1 MSNSIHLLK
10 MHQDSF
16 NINLYTVEPF
26 RMIGLIDV
34 DIAYTYGIE
43 RVTLAFYSS
52 SGTNSGKIK
61 DLWYPIVGIKT
72 STGPFIEFT
81 DSLNLVLSHTTR
93 NASAKNGW
101 LAKSLFFYAKPDAPS
116 QMRGFANGTYYT
128 SLLEIGEALRNL
140 YEFGE
145 FNVLSSLNPVSLNSA
160 VTSSKIYTGNSHTQK
175 ENYETY
181 IKDLFIHAKSR
192 SISSID

>member
-1 MSNSIHLLK
+1 MSNTVHLLK

-16 NINLYTVEPF
+16 HINLYTLEPF

-34 DIAYTYGIE
+34 DMEYTYGIQ

-72 STGPFIEFT
+72 TTGPFTELT
-81 DSLNLVLSHTTR
+81 DYLNLVLSHTTR
-93 NASAKNGW
+93 NGSAKDGW

-116 QMRGFANGTYYT
+116 QMRGFANGPYYE
-128 SLLEIGEALRNL
+128 SLLMIGETLKIL
-140 YEFGE
+140 YEFGQ
-145 FNVLSSLNPVSLNSA
+145 FDLLTTLVPTTLNKA
-160 VTSSKIYTGNSHTQK
+160 VTSPEIYTGNTRSQK

-181 IKDLFIHAKSR
+181 IKDLFIHAKASPT
-192 SISSID
+192 S